1 MDDEIEEDQVAP
13 VDESEV
19 HEVDGEED
27 GQDDDVGGAIVEAGG
42 AIRFDGQDEVGGAID
57 QVEPLSF
64 LGEAACCLPGGPGE
78 RNSWSE

>member
-1 MDDEIEEDQVAP
+1 MDEEIEEDQVAP

-19 HEVDGEED
+19 HDVDGEED
-27 GQDDDVGGAIVEAGG
+27 GQDDVGGVMVEAGG